1 MVKYVR
7 RTPAVMR
14 TQPRV
19 TVRLTPSLCS
29 RWPHTA
35 MKPPWHTTYTVG
47 IQIVS
52 EYRTCSYDVMSLF
65 QINILVI
72 AAPVPG
78 RVS

>member
-7 RTPAVMR
+7 RTPVVMR

-52 EYRTCSYDVMSLF
+52 EYRTCSYAM
-65 QINILVI
+65 
-72 AAPVPG
+72 
-78 RVS
+78 